1 MTKVLYPGSFDPIT
15 KGHMDIIDKAS
26 KMFDEVIVA
35 VLHNSN
41 KKNCFFTIDE
51 RTNLIKDLYK
61 DYDNIKVISSTKTCV
76 DVALEYNLQIIIKGL
91 RNTIDFEYEREM
103 AEINKD
109 ISNNKIN
116 TMCLFSDKEYQ
127 FISSSIVKEIFHL
140 DKDISKY
147 VHPLVKERMESKK
160 HINKIKTNIDTHV

>member
-35 VLHNSN
+35 VLHNPN
-41 KKNCFFTIDE
+41 KTNSFFTIDE

-61 DYDNIKVISSTKTCV
+61 DYGNIKVISSTKACV

-116 TMCLFSDKEYQ
+116 TICLFADKEYQ
-127 FISSSIVKEIFHL
+127 FISSSVVKEIFHL
-140 DKDISKY
+140 NKDISKY
-147 VHPLVKERMESKK
+147 VHSLVKERMESKK
-160 HINKIKTNIDTHV
+160 EEH

>member
-35 VLHNSN
+35 VLHNPN
-41 KKNCFFTIDE
+41 KQNSFFTVDE
-51 RTNLIKDLYK
+51 RTNLIKELYK
-61 DYDNIKVISSTKTCV
+61 DYDNIKVISSTNACV
-76 DVALEYNLQIIIKGL
+76 DVALEYNSQVIIKGL

-109 ISNNKIN
+109 ISNNKIK
-116 TMCLFSDKEYQ
+116 TICLFADKEYQ
-127 FISSSIVKEIFHL
+127 FISSSIVKEVFHL

-160 HINKIKTNIDTHV
+160 AH

>member
-35 VLHNSN
+35 VLHNP
-41 KKNCFFTIDE
+41 KKQNSFFTPDE
-51 RTNLIKDLYK
+51 RVSLIKDLYK
-61 DYDNIKVISSTKTCV
+61 DYDNIKVISSMNACV
-76 DVALEYNLQIIIKGL
+76 DVALEHNSQIIIKGL
-91 RNTIDFEYEREM
+91 RNIVDFEYEREM

-116 TMCLFSDKEYQ
+116 TICLFADKEYQ
-127 FISSSIVKEIFHL
+127 FVSSSIVKEVFYL

-147 VHPLVKERMESKK
+147 VHPLVKERMESKRRTL
-160 HINKIKTNIDTHV
+160 IK